1 MIFVDLLSP
10 PHYDQQD
17 CRIYDYIRES
27 LEMAEKQNWISIV
40 VDYLC
45 QPTNDFQLDAEDFV
59 DRGLCSTRYVNDDY
73 QKTN

>member
-27 LEMAEKQNWISIV
+27 LETTEKQNWISIA
-40 VDYLC
+40 VDYFC
-45 QPTNDFQLDAEDFV
+45 RPTNDFQLDAEDFV
-59 DRGLCSTRYVNDDY
+59 DRGLCPTRYVNDDY
-73 QKTN
+73 RKTN